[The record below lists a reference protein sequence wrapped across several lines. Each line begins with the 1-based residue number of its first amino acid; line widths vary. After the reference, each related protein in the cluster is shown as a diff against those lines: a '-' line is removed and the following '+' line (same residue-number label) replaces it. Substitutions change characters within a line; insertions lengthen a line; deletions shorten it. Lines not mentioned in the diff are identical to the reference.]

1 MGKQKFPIKLFK
13 IINDPNNNDI
23 VRWSDDGKNIII
35 KIKNNRINLS
45 KLLKTMPKAKSKFK
59 PKSKSEPN
67 PKSESIS
74 ESNKDT
80 NFNSVHK
87 QLNLYGFSKK
97 RDNNEDEIKF
107 FLKDFYRG
115 QKEEIIEDLKPKNL
129 KKKLKEIKDN
139 NNVEEKIDGY
149 LNLIEDRK
157 ININNNL
164 LNHVLKFLVERKE
177 QRRNI
182 TQDIRN
188 LKNFYENINSN
199 DSG

>member
-1 MGKQKFPIKLFK
+1 MAKQKFPIKLFK

-23 VRWSDDGKNIII
+23 VRWSADGKNVII

-129 KKKLKEIKDN
+129 KKRLKEIKDN

-188 LKNFYENINSN
+188 LKIFYENINSN
-199 DSG
+199 D

>member
-1 MGKQKFPIKLFK
+1 MAKQKFPIKLFK

-23 VRWSDDGKNIII
+23 VRWSDDGKNVII

-129 KKKLKEIKDN
+129 KKRLKEIKDN

>member
-1 MGKQKFPIKLFK
+1 MAKQKFPKILFK
-13 IINDPNNNDI
+13 IINDPNNNNI
-23 VRWSDDGKNIII
+23 VRWSDDGKNVII
-35 KIKNNRINLS
+35 KNRKELS
-45 KLLKTMPKAKSKFK
+45 KLLNLKNSKFK
-59 PKSKSEPN
+59 PK
-67 PKSESIS
+67 PKSE
-74 ESNKDT
+74 EDT
-80 NFNSVHK
+80 KNFDSVHK
-87 QLNLYGFSKK
+87 QLNLYGFRKK
-97 RDNNEDEIKF
+97 RDNKVKF
-107 FLKDFYRG
+107 FLKDFYQG